1 MSDRFRFG
9 VLSTAKIGVDK
20 VIPEMMESDQVEVTA
35 IASRDESRAK
45 ASAGELGIERAY
57 GSYEALL
64 ADPDIDGIY
73 NPLPNHLHVPWSIKA
88 AEAGKHVLCEKPI
101 AITRAAAL
109 PLIDAADDNNVLI
122 QEAFM
127 VVTHPQWL
135 KAKAMIDEGAIGELR
150 AIQGAF
156 CYFNKDAANIRNMAD
171 IGGGG
176 MLDIGCYPTVI
187 SRFITGRE
195 PDQVFAVMDRD
206 PDFGTDRLGSVMLR
220 FGAEADQ
227 FPVQSS
233 FVFSTQISP
242 FQRMSFLGT
251 KGRLEVPLPFNA
263 LADRDMEVWLDTGKT
278 APVASHEV
286 TKIPTCGQ
294 YQLAGEAF
302 AAAARGERAT
312 AVPLPWTMANM
323 AVIDAAFKAAE
334 SGQWERP
341 ETDA

>member
-1 MSDRFRFG
+1 MSQRFRFG
-9 VLSTAKIGVDK
+9 VLSTAKIGTQK
-20 VIPEMMESDQVEVTA
+20 VIPEMMRSTQIEVTA
-35 IASRDESRAK
+35 IASRDEARARD
-45 ASAGELGIERAY
+45 AATQLGIERYY

-64 ADPDIDGIY
+64 ADPDIDAIY
-73 NPLPNHLHVPWSIKA
+73 NPLPNHLHVPWSVKA
-88 AEAGKHVLCEKPI
+88 AQAGKHVLCEKPI

-109 PLIDAADDNNVLI
+109 PLIAAAADNGVLI

-135 KAKAMIDEGAIGELR
+135 KAKAMIDGGAIGELR

-156 CYFNKDAANIRNMAD
+156 CYFNKDASNIRNIAD

-195 PDQVFAVMDRD
+195 PDQVYAMMDRD
-206 PDFGTDRLGSVMLR
+206 PEFGTDRLGSVILR
-220 FGAEADQ
+220 FGAEADR

-233 FVFSTQISP
+233 FLFSTQISP
-242 FQRMSFLGT
+242 FQRMTFLGT
-251 KGRLEVPLPFNA
+251 EGRLEVPLPFNA
-263 LADRDMEVWLDTGKT
+263 LPDRPMEVWLDSGAS
-278 APVASHEV
+278 APLASHDV
-286 TKIPTCGQ
+286 TTIPACGQ

-302 AAAARGERAT
+302 AAAARGEREP
-312 AVPLPWTMANM
+312 AVPLAWTMANM

-334 SGQWERP
+334 SGQWEHP
-341 ETDA
+341 ETAN